1 MPTVALRR
9 TLSQRPHRMGTDN
22 TRSHVRIHYPSTRRP
37 RLVLPAGVH
46 EVLDLSA
53 EGLLVT
59 VPESA
64 AKPTLGTRVEGT
76 LELPTAG
83 IRAIR
88 KAHRGIPAPPRQTD
102 RDQLLRV
109 GATLRSSASRTG

>member
-1 MPTVALRR
+1 
-9 TLSQRPHRMGTDN
+9 MGTDN

-37 RLVLPAGVH
+37 RLVLPGGAH

-76 LELPTAG
+76 LELATAG
-83 IRAIR
+83 PLAIRAR
-88 KAHRGIPAPPRQTD
+88 VVWVDGDRLGLHLWPDAIPYPVLLAEERNVAPT
-102 RDQLLRV
+102 
-109 GATLRSSASRTG
+109 RSN